1 VNVLVKNL
9 ILKYRFKRLL
19 PAQRLVSG
27 RVNSLALPRTA
38 EDNCLVH
45 DLKPSSVDVVGIGIN
60 ATDTVIR
67 LPNFPVLDSKVE
79 ILSAE
84 RRSGGQT
91 ASAITACQR
100 WGLRTRYIGK
110 IGDDEA
116 GKFQQA
122 EMAREGVDAHW
133 LVAPGCMSQSAFILV
148 DEKSGERTVLWKR
161 DRQIAL
167 RPEDLRSDWIA
178 GARVLLIDGHDTA
191 ASTQAAKWAREAGT
205 LVLGDFDNRYP
216 GVEELLE
223 YVDFAVTSKDFPAR
237 LTGERNLLKSLP
249 KIHAQFKCCLT
260 GATMGR
266 LGVLVWNG
274 LRFHLCPGFRVRT
287 VDTTGAGD
295 VFHGAFAYGIV
306 RGWPVDEILEFSC
319 AAAGLNCEGHG
330 ARGGIATLVEID
342 RLCRRGERSERAY
355 TDEALAEASRAAV
368 SANLGTPI

>member
-1 VNVLVKNL
+1 MN
-9 ILKYRFKRLL
+9 F
-19 PAQRLVSG
+19 
-27 RVNSLALPRTA
+27 LALGRER
-38 EDNCLVH
+38 EDNHLVH
-45 DLKPSSVDVVGIGIN
+45 HFNQSSLDVVGVGIN
-60 ATDTVIR
+60 ATDTIIR
-67 LPNFPVLDSKVE
+67 LPHFPTLDSKVE

-84 RRSGGQT
+84 RRAGGQT

-116 GKFQQA
+116 GRFQQE
-122 EMAREGVDAHW
+122 EMHREGVEAHW
-133 LVAPGCMSQSAFILV
+133 IMAPGCISQSAFILV
-148 DEKSGERTVLWKR
+148 NEKSGERTVLWKR

-167 RPEDLRSDWIA
+167 LPDDLNREWIA
-178 GARVLLIDGHDTA
+178 GARVLVLDGHDTA
-191 ASTQAAKWAREAGT
+191 ALARAAKWAHEART

-216 GVEELLE
+216 GVEDLLE
-223 YVDFAVTSKDFPAR
+223 NVDFAITSKDFPAR
-237 LTGERNLLKSLP
+237 LTGEHDLLKSLP
-249 KIHAQFKCCLT
+249 KMHAQFKCCLT

-274 LRFHLCPGFRVRT
+274 VRFRLCSGFRVRT

-295 VFHGAFAYGIV
+295 IFHGAFAYGIV

-342 RLCRRGERSERAY
+342 RLRRRGERSERAY
-355 TDEALAEASRAAV
+355 TEEELAEASRTAV
-368 SANLGTPI
+368 SASLGTQI

>member
-1 VNVLVKNL
+1 
-9 ILKYRFKRLL
+9 
-19 PAQRLVSG
+19 
-27 RVNSLALPRTA
+27 
-38 EDNCLVH
+38 VH
-45 DLKPSSVDVVGIGIN
+45 HFDESPVDVVGVGIN

-67 LPNFPVLDSKVE
+67 LPHFPVLDSKVE

-84 RRSGGQT
+84 RRAGGQT
-91 ASAITACQR
+91 ASAVTACQR

-116 GKFQQA
+116 GMFQRE
-122 EMAREGVDAHW
+122 EMDREGVDAHW
-133 LVAPGCMSQSAFILV
+133 VVAQGCMSQSSFILI

-161 DRQIAL
+161 EPQIAL
-167 RPEDLRSDWIA
+167 CPENLRADWIA

-191 ASTQAAKWAREAGT
+191 ASTQAAKWAREGGT
-205 LVLGDFDNRYP
+205 LVLGDFDNRYA

-223 YVDFAVTSKDFPAR
+223 YVDFAMTSKDFPAR
-237 LTGERNLLKSLP
+237 LTGEQNLLKSLP
-249 KIHAQFKCCLT
+249 KMHAQFKCCLT

-295 VFHGAFAYGIV
+295 IFHGAFAYGIV

-330 ARGGIATLVEID
+330 ARGGIATLIEID
-342 RLCRRGERSERAY
+342 RLRRRDERSEHAY
-355 TDEALAEASRAAV
+355 TEEELSEASRAAV
-368 SANLGTPI
+368 SASLGTPI